1 MSSLSAECP
10 LCQPSAGAPLLQ
22 TPLWRVV
29 RVQEPGFPAFYRLI
43 WQTHVAEFS
52 ELTAAERAGSMEA
65 VAAIERVLIA
75 RLQPD
80 KINLASFGN
89 MVPHLHWHVM
99 ARFAWDSHYPQPLW
113 GPAQRPADPAAL
125 ARIERELPTLDMAV
139 REALLGLA

>member
-43 WQTHVAEFS
+43 WQAHVAEFS

-125 ARIERELPTLDMAV
+125 ARIERELPALDMAV

>member
-43 WQTHVAEFS
+43 WQAHVAEFS

-113 GPAQRPADPAAL
+113 GPAQRPADPAGL
-125 ARIERELPTLDMAV
+125 ARIERELPALDMAV